1 MARTWLSIRVDL
13 VEGQAR
19 PLWPRPGRVMLARP
33 GMTFRMLADAVND
46 AFARWDLSH
55 LHAFTLADG
64 TRITIKGPWDD
75 DWNEPELDDTRE
87 KLTRLS
93 LGEQFVY
100 EFDFGDGWMHLCTV
114 ADEKV
119 DPHEV
124 YGEAPDRP
132 VAYFGWGAI
141 PDQYDRRW
149 DGDDGQSPPP
159 PAPDP
164 PLSDLPDLHP
174 GWGRDARPVRDGSE
188 FGGSND
194 DGVLVPG
201 PWFDRGGERAGREH
215 ERWSGDSVQ
224 QLRRA
229 VRRRDAVAVVD
240 LLVGRDPLT
249 VAHLA
254 GPGLIH
260 AVEVGH
266 DPAGVILHRLLPR
279 LRDRGWLGDD
289 ELADEFE
296 RAVRDEPSPLRA
308 TPVELDELASHLD
321 GPTDFHAGWKLEI
334 ATGELWPNDPEG
346 IAGIERPGDFDDPD
360 AFVGVVALGSKLGYR
375 DMEDFI
381 ATVTDERLAERLEVA
396 IRGEGAFRR
405 FRDTLYEDEFWWGVW
420 LTYSS
425 ERQLARARWWL
436 ADDGLRP
443 AAIGG

>member
-13 VEGQAR
+13 VEGHAR
-19 PLWPRPGRVMLARP
+19 PLWPRPGRVLLARP
-33 GMTFRMLADAVND
+33 GMTFRMLADAIND

-75 DWNEPELDDTRE
+75 DWNEAELDDTRE

-100 EFDFGDGWMHLCTV
+100 EFDIGDGWMHLCTV

-132 VAYFGWGAI
+132 AEYFGWGAI

-159 PAPDP
+159 LAPDP

-174 GWGRDARPVRDGSE
+174 GWGRDAQSVSDGSE
-188 FGGSND
+188 FGGFD

-201 PWFDRGGERAGREH
+201 PWFGRGGEPGGREH
-215 ERWSGDSVQ
+215 QPWVGESVQ
-224 QLRRA
+224 QLRGA
-229 VRRRDAVAVVD
+229 VRRNEAVAVVD
-240 LLVGRDPLT
+240 LLTGRDPFA

-266 DPAGVILHRLLPR
+266 DPAGVIVHRLLPR

-289 ELADEFE
+289 ELADELE
-296 RAVRDEPSPLRA
+296 RAVRDEPSPLRP
-308 TPVELDELASHLD
+308 TPVELDELASHLE
-321 GPTDFHAGWKLEI
+321 GPTDFYGGWKLEI
-334 ATGELWPNDPEG
+334 ATGDLWPNDPEG
-346 IAGIERPGDFDDPD
+346 IAGIERPDDFDDPD
-360 AFVGVVALGSKLGYR
+360 AFVGVVALGSKPGYR

-381 ATVTDERLAERLEVA
+381 TTVTDERLAERLGVA
-396 IRGEGAFRR
+396 IQGKGAFRR
-405 FRDTLYEDEFWWGVW
+405 FRDTLYEDEFWWDVW

-436 ADDGLRP
+436 ADIGLRP
-443 AAIGG
+443 AAIGD